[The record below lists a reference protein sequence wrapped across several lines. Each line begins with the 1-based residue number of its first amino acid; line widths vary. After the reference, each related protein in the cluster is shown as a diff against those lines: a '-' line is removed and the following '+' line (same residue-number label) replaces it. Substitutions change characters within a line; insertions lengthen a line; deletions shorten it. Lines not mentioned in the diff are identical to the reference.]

1 MVSITGTEKF
11 LCCGEISQSKSYL
24 LYDSNRA
31 KKGLAATRTRGL
43 SHVYLGTLSE
53 NHTTRP
59 QDRIVVAVVAIDET
73 T

>member
-1 MVSITGTEKF
+1 MESE
-11 LCCGEISQSKSYL
+11 
-24 LYDSNRA
+24 RA

-59 QDRIVVAVVAIDET
+59 QDHLVVAVVAIDGST
-73 T
+73 RN